1 MKNLIKTLLN
11 ESLSFDIV
19 ENMMIGEDYPSSFDM
34 DHFKTLTK
42 FAERVRY
49 CEEHLKRISSGSSR
63 IVYMIDNTKVL
74 KLAKNK
80 KGLAQNEVEIEY
92 SKYTDISDVIAETF
106 DYDEESLWVE
116 MELARRAKKSDFY
129 RIIGFTFED
138 YVKGI
143 HNYGIDSGNG
153 RGYKYDIDSDII
165 DEMWEAEFTNEMFNF
180 IGNYGLPTGDL
191 ERLNSYGLVKRNGE
205 DAIVLIDYGLT
216 HEVYTSYYS

>member
-19 ENMMIGEDYPSSFDM
+19 ENMMIDEEYPSTFDM

-80 KGLAQNEVEIEY
+80 KGIAQNEVEIQWGQDSY
-92 SKYTDISDVIAETF
+92 FGSILAHTF
-106 DYDEESLWVE
+106 MYHPNDLWVE
-116 MELARRAKKSDFY
+116 MELARKVSKKDFTRLTDCTIEEMNY
-129 RIIGFTFED
+129 YIRNIKEINNRRRPIFHIAPEVEDRLRENEFVSSIIEFME
-138 YVKGI
+138 
-143 HNYGIDSGNG
+143 NID
-153 RGYKYDIDSDII
+153 
-165 DEMWEAEFTNEMFNF
+165 A
-180 IGNYGLPTGDL
+180 PAGDFGK
-191 ERLNSYGLVKRNGE
+191 LNSYGIVQRGGQ
-205 DAIVLIDYGLT
+205 DDIVLIDFGLT
-216 HEVYTSYYS
+216 NDVYQTYYS